1 VLVWP
6 TATKNRPHHGDAL
19 RRGHARSA
27 CRLRG
32 VSRLR
37 TSPRHT
43 EQIVALFADVQRKQ
57 AETQSS
63 IDLLRDALKAM
74 PARGIGDNQGPRL
87 EDLDEIDNHLLA
99 LLKDQGP
106 RPPPAERPL
115 IIERAEEGLRW
126 ADRIKAWLATLA
138 EEGAKLGARE
148 VAKDLTKP
156 LWADVAHKVA
166 DLCHSVIAWI
176 HALGTLL

>member
-1 VLVWP
+1 VLYERNNALLDSQRP
-6 TATKNRPHHGDAL
+6 ATP
-19 RRGHARSA
+19 
-27 CRLRG
+27 
-32 VSRLR
+32 
-37 TSPRHT
+37 
-43 EQIVALFADVQRKQ
+43 EQILALFADVQRKQ

-63 IDLLRDALKAM
+63 IDLLRDALKAT

-87 EDLDEIDNHLLA
+87 EDLEDVDSHLLA
-99 LLKDQGP
+99 LLKDQSS

-115 IIERAEEGLRW
+115 IIEQAEEGLRW

-138 EEGAKLGARE
+138 KEGAKLVARE

-166 DLCHSVIAWI
+166 DLCHSIIAWI
-176 HALGTLL
+176 QALGTLL